1 MWAGRSSERNLFQN
15 IVAESLFSVLAAN
28 LLLGAAAGTMFAL
41 YARRR
46 LGQINATT
54 QEVLKGNLS
63 GRIAVGEGG
72 DEYDQIAQNINAML
86 DRIQRLIATVRGVTE
101 NIAHDL
107 RTPLN
112 RLRSRLEVALM
123 SPRSEEEYRAV
134 LKRAIAE
141 SETIVETFN
150 GILKIAR
157 IKAGALALPRAPVD
171 LAEVVEELVDL
182 YQVFAE
188 ESGVSVEAKIPS
200 ARVRQGGVVVLGD
213 AHLISQAAANLLDN
227 AIKYSPKGGKVVIAA
242 AQNRRRRKPHHH

>member
-1 MWAGRSSERNLFQN
+1 MLFTNERISETLSLK
-15 IVAESLFSVLAAN
+15 SLFSVTALI
-28 LLLGAAAGTMFAL
+28 LLLGVVAGTMLAL

-54 QEVLKGNLS
+54 QAVLDGNLS
-63 GRIAVGEGG
+63 GRVDVGEGG

-86 DRIQRLIATVRGVTE
+86 DRIQGLIATVRGVTE

-123 SPRSEEEYRAV
+123 SPRSEEEYKAV
-134 LKRAIAE
+134 LKHAIAE

-157 IKAGALALPRAPVD
+157 IKVGRA
-171 LAEVVEELVDL
+171 
-182 YQVFAE
+182 
-188 ESGVSVEAKIPS
+188 
-200 ARVRQGGVVVLGD
+200 R
-213 AHLISQAAANLLDN
+213 
-227 AIKYSPKGGKVVIAA
+227 IAA
-242 AQNRRRRKPHHH
+242 CASRFGGGGEGAGRSF